1 MKKFVLECLTTDD
14 QVVPVKVN
22 ADAYELAA
30 EKASEYKGI
39 KAVKGIK
46 KPRKKRK
53 ESFDFKDNMVRN
65 AYPHIKNNNGKFIRI
80 YS

>member
-1 MKKFVLECLTTDD
+1 LKKYTLDCLTSDD
-14 QVVPVKVN
+14 TYIPVTVK
-22 ADAYELAA
+22 AETYEQAA
-30 EKASEYKGI
+30 EKASKFKGI
-39 KAVKGIK
+39 KEVKGIK

-65 AYPHIKNNNGKFIRI
+65 AYPHIKNNKGKFIRI